1 MKFEIDPVAF
11 LQELRSKR
19 MFGGMCGCGEWN
31 GAQLEVFEHLEELL
45 KSHYPEAFEK
55 NELNEERE

>member
-19 MFGGMCGCGEWN
+19 MFGGMCACGEWN
-31 GAQLEVFEHLEELL
+31 GGQHEVFDHLEELL
-45 KSHYPEAFEK
+45 KSHYPEAFE
-55 NELNEERE
+55 NESKKERE